1 MIIISNLMFHFE
13 VEQTKTED
21 GRQGEGAKNHLMA
34 HDAVDAVDDNEEY
47 DDDDD
52 DDDGEDADDDS
63 GGW

>member
-34 HDAVDAVDDNEEY
+34 HDAVDDNEEN
-47 DDDDD
+47 DDDD